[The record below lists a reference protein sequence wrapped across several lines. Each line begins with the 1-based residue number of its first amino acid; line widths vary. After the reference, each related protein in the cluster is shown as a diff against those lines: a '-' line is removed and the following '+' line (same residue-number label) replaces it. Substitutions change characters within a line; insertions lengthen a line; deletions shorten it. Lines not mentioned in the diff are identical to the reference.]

1 VLGRQTP
8 SFDPRPLAHAS
19 RVGGIH
25 SAREMERKGDM
36 RAWRV
41 HEFGA
46 PTDVLR
52 VDEVGP
58 PEPGPGEVQIAV
70 EAITINFND
79 IDGIR
84 GRYRT
89 VPVDPPYIPGMEVLG
104 RVRAVGDGGGAL
116 IGTRVCAVP
125 AGAFGGYAE
134 VAVAPVA
141 MTFAMP
147 EEMDTATAASV
158 YMPFHVA
165 YLALY
170 ERGRLS
176 ADDTVLVHAAAGGV
190 GSAALQL
197 ARARGARV
205 IATAGSPQKLKFA
218 RELGADV
225 AIDYSNEDFVRQVLD
240 ATGGR
245 GVDVAFDTVGGA
257 TTLETFRC
265 MAFGGRHL
273 LVGFASGIEAEDE
286 GIVPRPVLFGN
297 FSLVGVCHAYTDDAL
312 EFKRAT
318 GMNFPSHADGVRVH
332 RELLGM
338 IDAGTVRP
346 VTGSTSSFS
355 ALPEIV
361 GAMESRATI
370 GRNVVIVD

>member
-1 VLGRQTP
+1 
-8 SFDPRPLAHAS
+8 
-19 RVGGIH
+19 
-25 SAREMERKGDM
+25 M

-46 PTDVLR
+46 PADVLR
-52 VDEVGP
+52 VDEVDP

-89 VPVDPPYIPGMEVLG
+89 VPVEPPYIPGMEVLG
-104 RVRAVGDGGGAL
+104 RVSAAGDGGGAL
-116 IGTRVCAVP
+116 IGTRVCAIP
-125 AGAFGGYAE
+125 SGAFGGYAE

-147 EEMDTATAASV
+147 DDMETATAASV

-165 YLALY
+165 SLALY
-170 ERGRLS
+170 ERAHIS
-176 ADDTVLVHAAAGGV
+176 ADDTVLVHAAAGGA
-190 GSAALQL
+190 GSAAVQL

-205 IATAGSPQKLKFA
+205 IATAGSPQKLRFVTD
-218 RELGADV
+218 LGADL
-225 AIDYSNEDFVRQVLD
+225 AIDYRQDDFVARVLE

-245 GVDVAFDTVGGA
+245 GVDVAFDTVGG
-257 TTLETFRC
+257 TTTVETFRC

-273 LVGFASGIEAEDE
+273 LIGFASGIEAEDE

-297 FSLVGVCHAYTDDAL
+297 FSLVGVCHAYTEDSLA
-312 EFKRAT
+312 FKRAT
-318 GMNFPSHADGVRVH
+318 GLNFPSHADGERLH
-332 RELLGM
+332 DDLLRM
-338 IDAGTVRP
+338 IAAGTIRP
-346 VTGSTSSFS
+346 IAGSTSSFS

-361 GAMESRATI
+361 GAMEARETI

>member
-1 VLGRQTP
+1 
-8 SFDPRPLAHAS
+8 
-19 RVGGIH
+19 
-25 SAREMERKGDM
+25 MK
-36 RAWRV
+36 AWRI

-46 PTDVLR
+46 PADVLR
-52 VDEVGP
+52 FDEVDP
-58 PEPGPGEVQIAV
+58 PEAGLGEVQIAV

-89 VPVDPPYIPGMEVLG
+89 VPVEPPYIPGMEVLG
-104 RVRAVGDGGGAL
+104 RVRSAGRGGEAL
-116 IGTRVCAVP
+116 IGTRVCAIP

-147 EEMDTATAASV
+147 DDLETATAASI

-170 ERGRLS
+170 ERARLS
-176 ADDTVLVHAAAGGV
+176 ADDTVLVHAAAGGA
-190 GSAALQL
+190 GSAAVQL

-205 IATAGSPQKLKFA
+205 IATVGSPEKLKFVSA
-218 RELGADV
+218 LGADI
-225 AIDYSNEDFVRQVLD
+225 AIDYRNDDFVARVLD
-240 ATGGR
+240 ATSGR

-257 TTLETFRC
+257 TTVETFRC

-297 FSLVGVCHAYTDDAL
+297 FSLVGVCHAYVENAL
-312 EFKRAT
+312 DFKRAT
-318 GMNFPSHADGVRVH
+318 GLNFPSHAEGVQLH
-332 RELLGM
+332 ENLLEM
-338 IDAGTVRP
+338 ITAGTIRP
-346 VTGSTSSFS
+346 IAGSTSSLS

-361 GAMESRATI
+361 SAMESRATI
-370 GRNVVIVD
+370 GRNVVIVN

>member
-1 VLGRQTP
+1 
-8 SFDPRPLAHAS
+8 
-19 RVGGIH
+19 
-25 SAREMERKGDM
+25 M

-46 PTDVLR
+46 PSDVLR
-52 VDEVGP
+52 VDDVET
-58 PEPGPGEVQIAV
+58 PEPGPGEVQITV

-89 VPVDPPYIPGMEVLG
+89 LPLSPPYIPGMEVLG
-104 RVRAVGDGGGAL
+104 RVRAAGERGGAL
-116 IGTRVCAVP
+116 IGKRVCAVP
-125 AGAFGGYAE
+125 TGAFGGYAE

-147 EEMDTATAASV
+147 EDMDTATAASV

-165 YLALY
+165 HLALY

-176 ADDTVLVHAAAGGV
+176 SEDTVLVHAAAGGA
-190 GSAALQL
+190 GSAAVQL

-205 IATAGSPQKLKFA
+205 IATAGSVQKLRLA
-218 RELGADV
+218 AQLGAEV
-225 AIDYSNEDFVRQVLD
+225 AIDYRNGDFVEQVLD

-257 TTLETFRC
+257 MTLETFRC

-312 EFKRAT
+312 EFKRAS
-318 GMNFPSHADGVRVH
+318 GLNFPAHADGVRVH
-332 RELLGM
+332 DELLNM
-338 IDAGTVRP
+338 IDAGTIHP
-346 VTGSTSSFS
+346 IAGSTSSFM

-370 GRNVVIVD
+370 GRNVVLVD

>member
-1 VLGRQTP
+1 
-8 SFDPRPLAHAS
+8 
-19 RVGGIH
+19 
-25 SAREMERKGDM
+25 M

-41 HEFGA
+41 REFGA

-52 VDEVGP
+52 LDEVDA
-58 PEPGPGEVQIAV
+58 PEPGRGEVQIAV

-89 VPVDPPYIPGMEVLG
+89 VPIEPPYIPGMEVLG
-104 RVRAVGDGGGAL
+104 RVRAAGEGGEGL
-116 IGTRVCAVP
+116 IGARVCAIP

-134 VAVAPVA
+134 IAVAPVA

-147 EEMDTATAASV
+147 DDMDTAAAASV
-158 YMPFHVA
+158 YMPFHVSS
-165 YLALY
+165 LALY
-170 ERGRLS
+170 ERAHLS
-176 ADDTVLVHAAAGGV
+176 ADDTVLVHAAAGGA
-190 GSAALQL
+190 GSAAVQL

-205 IATAGSPQKLKFA
+205 IATAGGPDKVRFA
-218 RELGADV
+218 TELGADV
-225 AIDYSNEDFVRQVLD
+225 AIDYRKDDFVAGVLD

-257 TTLETFRC
+257 TTRETFRC

-297 FSLVGVCHAYTDDAL
+297 FSLVGVCHAYTEDPL
-312 EFKRAT
+312 ELKRVA
-318 GMNFPSHADGVRVH
+318 GINFPSHASGVRLH
-332 RELLGM
+332 EELLEM
-338 IDAGTVRP
+338 IAAGTIRP
-346 VTGSTSSFS
+346 IVGSTWSFS
-355 ALPEIV
+355 ALPEVV
-361 GAMESRATI
+361 GAMESRQTM

>member
-1 VLGRQTP
+1 
-8 SFDPRPLAHAS
+8 
-19 RVGGIH
+19 
-25 SAREMERKGDM
+25 M
-36 RAWRV
+36 RAWLV

-52 VDEVGP
+52 FDEVDA
-58 PEPGPGEVQIAV
+58 PEPGSGEVQIAV

-89 VPVDPPYIPGMEVLG
+89 VPVEPPFIPGMEVLG
-104 RVRAVGDGGGAL
+104 RVRAAGDGGGAL
-116 IGTRVCAVP
+116 IGTRVCAIP

-147 EEMDTATAASV
+147 EDMDTAIAASV

-165 YLALY
+165 SLALY
-170 ERGRLS
+170 ERAQLS
-176 ADDTVLVHAAAGGV
+176 ADDTVLVHAAAGGA
-190 GSAALQL
+190 GSAAVQL

-205 IATAGSPQKLKFA
+205 IATAGGPHKLKFA
-218 RELGADV
+218 TELGADV
-225 AIDYSNEDFVRQVLD
+225 AIDYRVDDFVARVLD

-257 TTLETFRC
+257 TTIETFRC

-297 FSLVGVCHAYTDDAL
+297 FSLVGVCHAYTEDAL
-312 EFKRAT
+312 AFKRAT
-318 GMNFPSHADGVRVH
+318 GLNFPSHADGVRLH
-332 RELLGM
+332 DDLLRM
-338 IDAGTVRP
+338 IAAGTIRP
-346 VTGSTSSFS
+346 IAGSTSSFS

>member
-1 VLGRQTP
+1 
-8 SFDPRPLAHAS
+8 
-19 RVGGIH
+19 
-25 SAREMERKGDM
+25 M

-46 PTDVLR
+46 PGDVLR
-52 VDEVGP
+52 LDEVDA

-79 IDGIR
+79 IDGIL

-89 VPVDPPYIPGMEVLG
+89 VRVDPPYIPGMEVLG
-104 RVRAVGDGGGAL
+104 RVLAGGEGGGAL
-116 IGTRVCAVP
+116 IGKRVCAIP

-147 EEMDTATAASV
+147 EDMTTATAASV

-165 YLALY
+165 SLALY
-170 ERGRLS
+170 ERAHLS
-176 ADDTVLVHAAAGGV
+176 ADDTLLVHAAAGGA
-190 GSAALQL
+190 GSAAVQL

-205 IATAGSPQKLKFA
+205 IATAGGAHKLKFA
-218 RELGADV
+218 TELGADV
-225 AIDYSNEDFVRQVLD
+225 AIDYRNDDFATRVLE
-240 ATGGR
+240 ATDGR

-257 TTLETFRC
+257 TTVETFRC

-273 LVGFASGIEAEDE
+273 LVGFASGIEGEDE

-297 FSLVGVCHAYTDDAL
+297 FSLVGVCHAYTEDAL

-318 GMNFPSHADGVRVH
+318 GFNFPSHADGVRLH
-332 RELLGM
+332 EELLRM
-338 IDAGTVRP
+338 IATGTIRP
-346 VTGSTSSFS
+346 IVGSTSSFS

-361 GAMESRATI
+361 GAMASRATM

>member
-1 VLGRQTP
+1 
-8 SFDPRPLAHAS
+8 
-19 RVGGIH
+19 
-25 SAREMERKGDM
+25 M

-46 PTDVLR
+46 PADVLR
-52 VDEVGP
+52 VDEVDP

-89 VPVDPPYIPGMEVLG
+89 VPVEPPYIPGMEVLG
-104 RVRAVGDGGGAL
+104 RVSAAGDGGAAL
-116 IGTRVCAVP
+116 IGTRVCAIP
-125 AGAFGGYAE
+125 SGAFGGYAE
-134 VAVAPVA
+134 VAVAPAA

-147 EEMDTATAASV
+147 DDMETATAASV

-165 YLALY
+165 SLALY
-170 ERGRLS
+170 ERAHIS
-176 ADDTVLVHAAAGGV
+176 AEDTVLVHAAAGGA
-190 GSAALQL
+190 GSAAVQL

-205 IATAGSPQKLKFA
+205 LATAGSPQKLRFVTD
-218 RELGADV
+218 LGADL
-225 AIDYSNEDFVRQVLD
+225 AIDYRQDDFVARVLE

-245 GVDVAFDTVGGA
+245 GVDVAFDTVGG
-257 TTLETFRC
+257 TTTVETFRC

-273 LVGFASGIEAEDE
+273 LIGFASGIEAEDE

-297 FSLVGVCHAYTDDAL
+297 FSLVGVCHAYTEDSLA
-312 EFKRAT
+312 FKRAT
-318 GMNFPSHADGVRVH
+318 GLNFPSHADGERLH
-332 RELLGM
+332 DDLLRM
-338 IDAGTVRP
+338 IAAGTIRP
-346 VTGSTSSFS
+346 IAGSTSSFS

-361 GAMESRATI
+361 GAMEARETI

>member
-1 VLGRQTP
+1 
-8 SFDPRPLAHAS
+8 
-19 RVGGIH
+19 
-25 SAREMERKGDM
+25 M
-36 RAWRV
+36 
-41 HEFGA
+41 
-46 PTDVLR
+46 
-52 VDEVGP
+52 DEVDA

-89 VPVDPPYIPGMEVLG
+89 VPIEPPYIPGMEVLG
-104 RVRAVGDGGGAL
+104 RVQAAGKGGAAM
-116 IGTRVCAVP
+116 IGTRVCAIP

-134 VAVAPVA
+134 IAVAPVA

-147 EEMDTATAASV
+147 DNMDTPAAASV

-165 YLALY
+165 SLALY
-170 ERGRLS
+170 ERARLS
-176 ADDTVLVHAAAGGV
+176 ADDTVLVHAAAGGA
-190 GSAALQL
+190 GSAAVQL
-197 ARARGARV
+197 ACARGARV
-205 IATAGSPQKLKFA
+205 IATAGSPEKVRFA
-218 RELGADV
+218 TELGADV
-225 AIDYSNEDFVRQVLD
+225 AIDYRNDDFVARVLD

-265 MAFGGRHL
+265 MAFEGRHL

-297 FSLVGVCHAYTDDAL
+297 FSLVGVCHAYTEDPLA
-312 EFKRAT
+312 FKRAT
-318 GMNFPSHADGVRVH
+318 GLNFPSHADGVRLH
-332 RELLGM
+332 EELLAM
-338 IDAGTVRP
+338 IAAGTIRP
-346 VTGSTSSFS
+346 ITGSTSSFA

-361 GAMESRATI
+361 GAMEARATI
-370 GRNVVIVD
+370 GRNVVIVE

>member
-1 VLGRQTP
+1 
-8 SFDPRPLAHAS
+8 
-19 RVGGIH
+19 
-25 SAREMERKGDM
+25 M

-46 PTDVLR
+46 PIDVLR
-52 VDEVGP
+52 FDEADI
-58 PEPGPGEVQIAV
+58 PEAGPGEVQITV

-89 VPVDPPYIPGMEVLG
+89 VPVEPPYIPGMEVLG
-104 RVRAVGDGGGAL
+104 RVQSAGEGGEAL
-116 IGTRVCAVP
+116 LGSRVCAIP

-134 VAVAPVA
+134 VVVAPVA

-147 EEMDTATAASV
+147 DRMDTATAAAV

-170 ERGRLS
+170 ERAHVS
-176 ADDTVLVHAAAGGV
+176 SDDIVLVHAAAGGA
-190 GSAALQL
+190 GSAAVQL

-205 IATAGSPQKLKFA
+205 IATAGSPEKLQFV

-225 AIDYSNEDFVRQVLD
+225 AIDYRSDDFVTRVLD

-245 GVDVAFDTVGGA
+245 GVDVAFDSVGGA
-257 TTLETFRC
+257 TTVETFRC

-273 LVGFASGIEAEDE
+273 LVGFASGIEAEDQ

-297 FSLVGVCHAYTDDAL
+297 FSLVGVCHAYTQDPL

-318 GMNFPSHADGVRVH
+318 GLNFPSHADGVRLH
-332 RELLGM
+332 EDILRM
-338 IDAGTVRP
+338 IAAHTIHP
-346 VTGSTSSFS
+346 VVGSTTRFS
-355 ALPEIV
+355 GLPEIV
-361 GAMESRATI
+361 AAMESRATK

>member
-1 VLGRQTP
+1 
-8 SFDPRPLAHAS
+8 
-19 RVGGIH
+19 
-25 SAREMERKGDM
+25 M
-36 RAWRV
+36 RAWRA

-52 VDEVGP
+52 LDEVDA
-58 PEPGPGEVQIAV
+58 PEVGSGEVQIAV

-89 VPVDPPYIPGMEVLG
+89 VPVEPPYIPGMEVLG
-104 RVRAVGDGGGAL
+104 RVRAAGQGGEAL
-116 IGTRVCAVP
+116 IGTRVCAIP

-147 EEMDTATAASV
+147 DDMETATAASV

-165 YLALY
+165 SLALY
-170 ERGRLS
+170 ERAHLS
-176 ADDTVLVHAAAGGV
+176 NTDTVLVHAAAGGA
-190 GSAALQL
+190 GSAAVQL

-205 IATAGSPQKLKFA
+205 IATAGGPQKLRFIT
-218 RELGADV
+218 ELGADI
-225 AIDYSNEDFVRQVLD
+225 AIDYRNDDFVARVLD

-245 GVDVAFDTVGGA
+245 GVDVAFDGVGGA
-257 TTLETFRC
+257 TTRETFRC

-297 FSLVGVCHAYTDDAL
+297 FSLFGVCHAYTQDAL
-312 EFKRAT
+312 EFKRVT
-318 GMNFPSHADGVRVH
+318 GLNFPSHTDGVRLH
-332 RELLGM
+332 EELLRM
-338 IDAGTVRP
+338 IAAGTIRP
-346 VTGSTSSFS
+346 IAGSTTSFS
-355 ALPEIV
+355 GLPEVV

>member
-1 VLGRQTP
+1 
-8 SFDPRPLAHAS
+8 
-19 RVGGIH
+19 
-25 SAREMERKGDM
+25 M

-52 VDEVGP
+52 IDEVDA

-89 VPVDPPYIPGMEVLG
+89 VPVEPPYIPGMEVLG
-104 RVRAVGDGGGAL
+104 RVRAAGDGDETL
-116 IGTRVCAVP
+116 IGTRVCAIP
-125 AGAFGGYAE
+125 SGAFGGYAE

-147 EEMDTATAASV
+147 DHMDTATAASV

-165 YLALY
+165 SLALY
-170 ERGRLS
+170 ERAHLS
-176 ADDTVLVHAAAGGV
+176 ADDTVLVHAAAGGA
-190 GSAALQL
+190 GSAAVQL

-205 IATAGSPQKLKFA
+205 IATAGSPDKLRFVT
-218 RELGADV
+218 ELGADV
-225 AIDYSNEDFVRQVLD
+225 AIDYRSDDFVARVLE

-257 TTLETFRC
+257 TTVETFRC

-273 LVGFASGIEAEDE
+273 LIGFASGIEAEDE

-297 FSLVGVCHAYTDDAL
+297 FSLVGVCHAYTEDTL

-318 GMNFPSHADGVRVH
+318 GLNFPSHADGVRLH
-332 RELLGM
+332 DDLLRM
-338 IDAGTVRP
+338 IAAGTIRP
-346 VTGSTSSFS
+346 IAGSTSSFS
-355 ALPEIV
+355 VLAEIV
-361 GAMESRATI
+361 GAMESRATM

>member
-1 VLGRQTP
+1 
-8 SFDPRPLAHAS
+8 
-19 RVGGIH
+19 
-25 SAREMERKGDM
+25 M
-36 RAWRV
+36 
-41 HEFGA
+41 
-46 PTDVLR
+46 
-52 VDEVGP
+52 DEVDA

-89 VPVDPPYIPGMEVLG
+89 VPIVPPYIPGMEVLG
-104 RVRAVGDGGGAL
+104 RVQAAGEGGAAM
-116 IGTRVCAVP
+116 IGTRVCAIP

-134 VAVAPVA
+134 IAVAPVA

-147 EEMDTATAASV
+147 DNMDTPAAASV

-165 YLALY
+165 SLALY
-170 ERGRLS
+170 ERARLS
-176 ADDTVLVHAAAGGV
+176 ADDTVLVHAAAGGA
-190 GSAALQL
+190 GSAAVQL
-197 ARARGARV
+197 ACARGARV
-205 IATAGSPQKLKFA
+205 IATAGSPEKVRFA
-218 RELGADV
+218 TELGADV
-225 AIDYSNEDFVRQVLD
+225 AIDYRNDDFVARVLD

-265 MAFGGRHL
+265 MAFEGRHL

-297 FSLVGVCHAYTDDAL
+297 FSLVGVCHAYTEDPLA
-312 EFKRAT
+312 FKRAT
-318 GMNFPSHADGVRVH
+318 GLNFPSHADGVRLH
-332 RELLGM
+332 EELLAM
-338 IDAGTVRP
+338 IAAGTIRP
-346 VTGSTSSFS
+346 ITGSTSSFA

-361 GAMESRATI
+361 GAMEARATI
-370 GRNVVIVD
+370 GRNVVIVE

>member
-1 VLGRQTP
+1 MLWQAQTEEGV
-8 SFDPRPLAHAS
+8 HQ
-19 RVGGIH
+19 
-25 SAREMERKGDM
+25 M

-41 HEFGA
+41 QRFGA

-52 VDEVGP
+52 LDEIDV

-79 IDGIR
+79 IDGIH

-89 VPVDPPYIPGMEVLG
+89 VPVEPPYVPGMEVLG
-104 RVRAVGDGGGAL
+104 CVRSAGSGAEDL
-116 IGTRVCAVP
+116 IGRRVCAVP

-134 VAVAPVA
+134 VAVAPAA
-141 MTFAMP
+141 MTFTMP
-147 EEMDTATAASV
+147 ASMDTATAAAI

-170 ERGRLS
+170 ERAHVS

-190 GSAALQL
+190 GSAAVQL
-197 ARARGARV
+197 AAARGARV
-205 IATAGSPQKLKFA
+205 IATAGSPAKLAFA
-218 RELGADV
+218 RGLGAAFAV
-225 AIDYSNEDFVRQVLD
+225 DYRADDFVAQVLD
-240 ATGGR
+240 ITDGR
-245 GVDVAFDTVGGA
+245 GVDVAFDSVGGA

-297 FSLVGVCHAYTDDAL
+297 FSLVGVCHAYTEDSL
-312 EFKRAT
+312 EFKRLT
-318 GMNFPSHADGVRVH
+318 GLNFPSHADGVRLH
-332 RELLGM
+332 EDLLAM
-338 IDAGTVRP
+338 IAAGTIHP
-346 VTGSTSSFS
+346 VVGSTSSFS
-355 ALPEIV
+355 GLPEIV
-361 GAMESRATI
+361 GAMEGRTTM

>member
-1 VLGRQTP
+1 
-8 SFDPRPLAHAS
+8 
-19 RVGGIH
+19 
-25 SAREMERKGDM
+25 M
-36 RAWRV
+36 
-41 HEFGA
+41 
-46 PTDVLR
+46 
-52 VDEVGP
+52 DEVDA

-89 VPVDPPYIPGMEVLG
+89 VPIEPPYIPGMEVLG
-104 RVRAVGDGGGAL
+104 RVQAAGEGGAAM
-116 IGTRVCAVP
+116 IGTRVCAIP

-134 VAVAPVA
+134 IAVAPVA

-147 EEMDTATAASV
+147 DNMDTPAAASV

-165 YLALY
+165 SLALY
-170 ERGRLS
+170 ERARLS
-176 ADDTVLVHAAAGGV
+176 ADDTVLVHAAAGGA
-190 GSAALQL
+190 GSAAVQL
-197 ARARGARV
+197 ACARGARV
-205 IATAGSPQKLKFA
+205 IATAGSPEKVRFA
-218 RELGADV
+218 TELGADV
-225 AIDYSNEDFVRQVLD
+225 AIDYRNDDFVARVLD

-265 MAFGGRHL
+265 MAFEGRHL

-297 FSLVGVCHAYTDDAL
+297 FSLVGVCHAYTEDPLA
-312 EFKRAT
+312 FKRAT
-318 GMNFPSHADGVRVH
+318 GLNFPSHADGVRLH
-332 RELLGM
+332 EELLAM
-338 IDAGTVRP
+338 IAAGTIRP
-346 VTGSTSSFS
+346 ITGSTSSFA

-361 GAMESRATI
+361 GAMEARATI
-370 GRNVVIVD
+370 GRNVVIVE

>member
-1 VLGRQTP
+1 
-8 SFDPRPLAHAS
+8 
-19 RVGGIH
+19 
-25 SAREMERKGDM
+25 M
-36 RAWRV
+36 RAWLV

-52 VDEVGP
+52 FDEVDAL
-58 PEPGPGEVQIAV
+58 EPGPGEVQIDV

-89 VPVDPPYIPGMEVLG
+89 VPVEPPYIPGMEVLG
-104 RVRAVGDGGGAL
+104 RVRGAGKGGEAL
-116 IGTRVCAVP
+116 IGTRVCAIP

-134 VAVAPVA
+134 VVVAPVA

-147 EEMDTATAASV
+147 DDMDTPTAASV

-165 YLALY
+165 SLALY
-170 ERGRLS
+170 ERALLS
-176 ADDTVLVHAAAGGV
+176 SDDTVLVHAAAGGA
-190 GSAALQL
+190 GSAAVQL

-205 IATAGSPQKLKFA
+205 IATAGTPQKLKFA
-218 RELGADV
+218 TELGAAV
-225 AIDYSNEDFVRQVLD
+225 AIDYRNDDFAAQVLD
-240 ATGGR
+240 ATDGR
-245 GVDVAFDTVGGA
+245 GVDVAFDTIGGA
-257 TTLETFRC
+257 TTIETFRC

-297 FSLVGVCHAYTDDAL
+297 FSLVGVCHAYTEDSLA
-312 EFKRAT
+312 FKRAT
-318 GMNFPSHADGVRVH
+318 GLNFPSHADGVRLH
-332 RELLGM
+332 ENLLRM
-338 IDAGTVRP
+338 IAAGTIRP
-346 VTGSTSSFS
+346 IAGSTSSFS

-361 GAMESRATI
+361 SAMESRATI

>member
-1 VLGRQTP
+1 
-8 SFDPRPLAHAS
+8 
-19 RVGGIH
+19 
-25 SAREMERKGDM
+25 M
-36 RAWRV
+36 RAWLV

-52 VDEVGP
+52 LGEVDA

-70 EAITINFND
+70 EAVTINFND

-89 VPVDPPYIPGMEVLG
+89 VPVEPPYIPGMEVLG
-104 RVRAVGDGGGAL
+104 RVQEASEGCESLMGA
-116 IGTRVCAVP
+116 RVCAIP
-125 AGAFGGYAE
+125 TGAFGGYAE

-147 EEMDTATAASV
+147 EDLDTATAASV

-165 YLALY
+165 SLALY
-170 ERGRLS
+170 ERALLS
-176 ADDTVLVHAAAGGV
+176 SDDTVLVHAAAGGA
-190 GSAALQL
+190 GSAAVQL

-205 IATAGSPQKLKFA
+205 IATAGTPQKLKFA
-218 RELGADV
+218 TELGAAV
-225 AIDYSNEDFVRQVLD
+225 AIDYRNDDFAAQVLD
-240 ATGGR
+240 ATDGR
-245 GVDVAFDTVGGA
+245 GVDVAFDTIGGA
-257 TTLETFRC
+257 TTIETFRC

-297 FSLVGVCHAYTDDAL
+297 FSLVGVCHAYTEDSLA
-312 EFKRAT
+312 FKRAT
-318 GMNFPSHADGVRVH
+318 GLNFPSHADGVRLH
-332 RELLGM
+332 ENLLRM
-338 IDAGTVRP
+338 IAAGTIRP
-346 VTGSTSSFS
+346 IAGSTSSFS

-361 GAMESRATI
+361 SAMESRATI

>member
-1 VLGRQTP
+1 
-8 SFDPRPLAHAS
+8 
-19 RVGGIH
+19 
-25 SAREMERKGDM
+25 M
-36 RAWRV
+36 RAWLAQ
-41 HEFGA
+41 EFGA

-52 VDEVGP
+52 LDEVGV

-89 VPVDPPYIPGMEVLG
+89 VPIEPPYIPGMEVLG
-104 RVRAVGDGGGAL
+104 RVRAAGEGGEGM
-116 IGTRVCAVP
+116 IGTRVCAIP

-134 VAVAPVA
+134 IAVAPVA

-147 EEMDTATAASV
+147 DEMDTAAAASV
-158 YMPFHVA
+158 YMPFHVSS
-165 YLALY
+165 LALY
-170 ERGRLS
+170 ERARLS
-176 ADDTVLVHAAAGGV
+176 ADDTVLVHAAAGGA
-190 GSAALQL
+190 GSAAVQL
-197 ARARGARV
+197 ACARGARV
-205 IATAGSPQKLKFA
+205 IATAGGPDKLRFVTD
-218 RELGADV
+218 LGADV
-225 AIDYSNEDFVRQVLD
+225 AIDYRNDDFVAGVLD

-257 TTLETFRC
+257 TTLQTFRC

-297 FSLVGVCHAYTDDAL
+297 FSLFGVCHAYTEDAL

-318 GMNFPSHADGVRVH
+318 GMNFPSHADGVRLH
-332 RELLGM
+332 QDILAM
-338 IDAGTVRP
+338 IAAGAIRP
-346 VTGSTSSFS
+346 IVGSTSSFS

-361 GAMESRATI
+361 GAMESRATM